1 MQMDKEQEIVIES
14 GIITEAKFDETEFY
28 QKEIEPRIMELTKL
42 CKGKEIPFFSMIEF
56 SRDDKNT
63 TSRVIGNLPGA
74 RSSGQIRLIM
84 KFTED
89 EKFMKKCIAALVFDK
104 MLHGLLNTENN
115 GGTDNART
123 DRN

>member
-1 MQMDKEQEIVIES
+1 MDKEQKQKIVIES
-14 GIITEAKFDETEFY
+14 GIISEAKFDETEFY
-28 QKEIEPRIMELTKL
+28 QKEIEPRITELAKL
-42 CKGKEIPFFSMIEF
+42 CQGKKIPFFSVTEY

-74 RSSGQIRLIM
+74 RSSGQIRLMM